1 MKNRK
6 WSAKIAS
13 GFLCAVCAFITL
25 SSSARGG
32 AASND
37 SLCIFF
43 DDSTRTVYLE
53 LQADYIIGATLPA
66 TICNIQPELKYRLR
80 TFGHGLE
87 KRIGRFHI
95 SRDGVPGTGGIRLSA
110 AWRNV
115 LLPGWGSSY
124 SEHKPVGVTDFIEIV
139 GSAIWL
145 YNEQRSYKNLYNRYT
160 NLNEYYENADTQ
172 DEKLMLAREV
182 YIAASEVNVQNSY
195 RKRLLYFTLYMYG
208 YQIIDPWILSN
219 PPGTG
224 VDAGGNVMWVKAH
237 KYSTTKAFMQSF
249 FRPGRG
255 QFYQKKTTRGLLMS
269 TSSVTA
275 VLIGLDYQNR
285 YDKEARKYEITV
297 DAYNN
302 ADTIEEK
309 QYLAAEADKIWD
321 DVQKE
326 KRRRNI
332 SFAVFAG
339 IWGWSLIDTLFPNEE
354 APTSSIYS
362 LDATPGGLA
371 FIIRF

>member
-1 MKNRK
+1 
-6 WSAKIAS
+6 
-13 GFLCAVCAFITL
+13 
-25 SSSARGG
+25 
-32 AASND
+32 
-37 SLCIFF
+37 
-43 DDSTRTVYLE
+43 
-53 LQADYIIGATLPA
+53 
-66 TICNIQPELKYRLR
+66 
-80 TFGHGLE
+80 
-87 KRIGRFHI
+87 
-95 SRDGVPGTGGIRLSA
+95 
-110 AWRNV
+110 
-115 LLPGWGSSY
+115 
-124 SEHKPVGVTDFIEIV
+124 
-139 GSAIWL
+139 
-145 YNEQRSYKNLYNRYT
+145 
-160 NLNEYYENADTQ
+160 
-172 DEKLMLAREV
+172 
-182 YIAASEVNVQNSY
+182 
-195 RKRLLYFTLYMYG
+195 
-208 YQIIDPWILSN
+208 
-219 PPGTG
+219 
-224 VDAGGNVMWVKAH
+224 
-237 KYSTTKAFMQSF
+237 
-249 FRPGRG
+249 
-255 QFYQKKTTRGLLMS
+255 MS